1 MKSLTIL
8 RAITLVML
16 FFAGC
21 QPGQKQ
27 EDSTEIA
34 KERNDE
40 IFEDKED
47 ENDADFIVNAIASNF
62 ADINLAKLASN
73 KSNDILVTNL
83 AKMLETDHIKVLHD
97 LQVYA
102 SKKGIAEPTE
112 ETKEAMDE
120 LKDLV
125 QEDSKDFDW
134 KWCDILR
141 DNHKK
146 SIRKFE
152 SRMNKTEDIELRN
165 LISAT
170 LPNLKNHLDMIEKE
184 YDRLK
189 L

>member
-8 RAITLVML
+8 KAVTLAML
-16 FFAGC
+16 FFVAC
-21 QPGQKQ
+21 QPRKKQ

-47 ENDADFIVNAIASNF
+47 ENDADFIVNAIAANF
-62 ADINLAKLASN
+62 AEINLAKLASN
-73 KSNDILVTNL
+73 KSNDVLVTNL
-83 AKMLETDHIKVLHD
+83 AKMLETDHTKVLHD

-102 SKKGIAEPTE
+102 SKKGIAEPTS
-112 ETKEAMDE
+112 ETNDAVEA
-120 LKDLV
+120 LKDLT
-125 QEDSKDFDW
+125 QEDAKDFDR
-134 KWCDILR
+134 KWCDKLK

-165 LISAT
+165 LISST
-170 LPNLKNHLDMIEKE
+170 LPNLKNHLEMIEKE

>member
-8 RAITLVML
+8 RAITLAML
-16 FFAGC
+16 FFAAC
-21 QPGQKQ
+21 QPGQKK

-40 IFEDKED
+40 TFDDKED

-62 ADINLAKLASN
+62 AEINLAKLASK
-73 KSNDILVTNL
+73 KSNDVLVTNL
-83 AKMLETDHIKVLHD
+83 AKALETDHKKVLND

-102 SKKGIAEPTE
+102 SKMGIAEPIE
-112 ETKEAMDE
+112 ETKQAMEE
-120 LKDLV
+120 LKALV
-125 QEDSKDFDW
+125 QEDSKDFDR
-134 KWCDILR
+134 KWCDKLR
-141 DNHKK
+141 GNHKQ

-152 SRMNKTEDIELRN
+152 ARMNKTKDIELRN

-170 LPNLKNHLDMIEKE
+170 LPNLKNHLEMIEKE